1 MDDKEWLNNFK
12 TDKEDEYVFF
22 SNDGK
27 AHRERWVIS
36 EFLKHLPIAFDENEL
51 FPPEQKNKADVIFRA
66 ARFQVKEICNPG
78 IRRTTYVRES
88 FKDAQRANTIDDL
101 KFPTIGEDIPPAARI
116 YDLVVKA
123 AKEKSQSKQY
133 IDVNNEL
140 DLFFYV
146 TRTNASLIKP
156 DEIREEDFSD
166 LGWRSICCLTASQ
179 ALVLFYSENSPDFL
193 KK

>member
-1 MDDKEWLNNFK
+1 MDDKEWLNSYQSNK
-12 TDKEDEYVFF
+12 KDEYEFF
-22 SNDGK
+22 SNTGK
-27 AHRERWVIS
+27 AHRERWVVS

-51 FPPEQKNKADVIFRA
+51 CSPEQTNKADVIFRA

-101 KFPTIGEDIPPAARI
+101 KFPTIGEDIPPVARI
-116 YDLVVKA
+116 YDLVVKE
-123 AKEKSQSKQY
+123 AKEKSQNKQY
-133 IDVNNEL
+133 MGVKNEL

-146 TRTNASLIKP
+146 TRTNASLIEP
-156 DEIREEDFSD
+156 DEIREEDFSN
-166 LGWRSICCLTASQ
+166 LGWRSVCCLTASQ
-179 ALVLFYSENSPDFL
+179 AVLLFYSDNSPDFL